1 MKNLSRCLLPK
12 PLLTALLA
20 AGSFAPAL
28 AQTTETSAAQNPVI
42 KGDTAKAV
50 AHSAPT
56 PVQAP
61 AAKIPFDGMD
71 LSWVN
76 GQNRQQDFPL
86 QFKDKDGETV
96 LSATTFLDAYYNY
109 NFARP
114 LDHTQTISAVT
125 GRAQEF
131 SVALASI
138 GIESNYKNI
147 IGRLWLQ
154 TGSMLN
160 VIQETDA
167 SVLRGRNT
175 GTTIGANGVN
185 NGVGI
190 TTNNLKYIREAA
202 AGYHFNVAYG
212 LNFEMGI
219 FMSYIGLESY
229 VTQENWSYQ
238 RSLVCDFTPFYF
250 QGARVQFY
258 PNKKFKTELWLMNGW
273 QTYHTY
279 NNRPAIGNS
288 NYYRPNENL
297 QLVANFYYGNDSR
310 PGTDSLAVGRAAYPN
325 VQRFHHDNSIVAR
338 YYHKDKKAPLH
349 GITQAAFSLNTHF
362 GFQSGDGVAI
372 KDNYMVGSS
381 LANRIWFAKN
391 KIAVTTRVGFVN
403 NPSRYLSFNPAVLGG
418 DGTNA
423 FTRTDAKNLRAEEG
437 TITLDMM
444 PSDFVTFRVEYL
456 HRSANVP
463 YFAGPGGTTS
473 PSGYA
478 DQVIPHFYQPD
489 LRDYENRL
497 IFAVNFRL

>member
-1 MKNLSRCLLPK
+1 MRKKL
-12 PLLTALLA
+12 LLTLSVVLTSLA
-20 AGSFAPAL
+20 AL
-28 AQTTETSAAQNPVI
+28 AQTTETTTAQRPAPA
-42 KGDTAKAV
+42 DTATANV
-50 AHSAPT
+50 
-56 PVQAP
+56 
-61 AAKIPFDGMD
+61 PFAGMD

-76 GQNRQQDFPL
+76 GQNRQQYFPL
-86 QFKDKDGETV
+86 QFQDKAGETV
-96 LSATTFLDAYYNY
+96 LTATALLDGYYNY

-131 SVALASI
+131 SLALASI

-160 VIQETDA
+160 VVQETDA

-175 GTTIGANGVN
+175 GTTIGANGTNV
-185 NGVGI
+185 GTGI
-190 TTNNLKYIREAA
+190 TGNNLKYIREAA

-212 LNFEMGI
+212 LNLELGI

-250 QGARVQFY
+250 QGARAQFY
-258 PNKKFKTELWLMNGW
+258 PSRKFKTELWVMNGW
-273 QTYHTY
+273 QTYNTY
-279 NNRPAIGNS
+279 NKRPALGNS
-288 NYYRPNENL
+288 NYFRPSENV
-297 QLVANFYYGNDSR
+297 QLVANFYVGNDTR
-310 PGTDSLAVGRAAYPN
+310 PGLDSLAIGRAAYPN
-325 VQRFHHDNSIVAR
+325 ITRFHHDNSVVAR
-338 YYHKDKKAPLH
+338 YYHKDKKGPLR
-349 GITQAAFSLNTHF
+349 GITQAAFSLNTHY
-362 GFQSGDGVAI
+362 GFQSGTDAGGHAVQA
-372 KDNYMVGSS
+372 KNNYMVGSS
-381 LANRIWFAKN
+381 LAHRLWFAKN
-391 KIAVTTRVGFVN
+391 KLAVTTRVGFVK
-403 NPSRYLSFNPAVLGG
+403 NPSRYLSFTPSVVG
-418 DGTNA
+418 
-423 FTRTDAKNLRAEEG
+423 FTDTDASRLTAKEA
-437 TITLDMM
+437 TVTFDVM
-444 PSDFVTFRVEYL
+444 PSDYVTFRLEYL

-478 DQVIPHFYQPD
+478 DQPLPAGYVPD

>member
-1 MKNLSRCLLPK
+1 MKKLS
-12 PLLTALLA
+12 LTLCAALTSLA
-20 AGSFAPAL
+20 AL
-28 AQTTETSAAQNPVI
+28 AQTTETATAQNPATGQPSTPA
-42 KGDTAKAV
+42 KADTA
-50 AHSAPT
+50 
-56 PVQAP
+56 

-76 GQNRQQDFPL
+76 GQNRQQNFPL

-96 LSATTFLDAYYNY
+96 LTGSALLDGYYNY

-131 SVALASI
+131 SLALASI

-160 VIQETDA
+160 VVQETDG
-167 SVLRGRNT
+167 SVLRGRNN
-175 GTTIGANGVN
+175 GSTIGANGVN
-185 NGVGI
+185 AGSGI

-212 LNFEMGI
+212 LNLELGI

-250 QGARVQFY
+250 QGARAQFY
-258 PNKKFKTELWLMNGW
+258 PSKKFKTELWVMNGW
-273 QTYHTY
+273 QTYNTY
-279 NNRPAIGNS
+279 NKRPALGNS

-297 QLVANFYYGNDSR
+297 QLVANFYVGNDSR
-310 PGTDSLAVGRAAYPN
+310 PGIDSLGIGRAAYPN
-325 VQRFHHDNSIVAR
+325 ITRFHHDNSIVAR
-338 YYHKDKKAPLH
+338 YYHKDKKGPLR
-349 GITQAAFSLNTHF
+349 GITQAAFSLNTHY
-362 GFQSGDGVAI
+362 GFQSGTDASGNDVLA
-372 KDNYMVGSS
+372 KNNYMFGSS
-381 LANRIWFAKN
+381 LANRLWFAKN
-391 KIAVTTRVGFVN
+391 KLALTTRVGFVK
-403 NPSRYLSFNPAVLGG
+403 NPSRYLSFNPSVVGF
-418 DGTNA
+418 TN
-423 FTRTDAKNLRAEEG
+423 TDPSKLTAKEA
-437 TITLDMM
+437 TVTFDMM
-444 PSDFVTFRVEYL
+444 PSDYVTFRVEYL

-478 DQVIPHFYQPD
+478 DQPLPANYVPD

>member
-1 MKNLSRCLLPK
+1 MDHFYFLTASLRAS
-12 PLLTALLA
+12 LLTTVLA
-20 AGSFAPAL
+20 AGTFAPAL
-28 AQTTETSAAQNPVI
+28 AQTTETATAQNPAT
-42 KGDTAKAV
+42 KADTAA
-50 AHSAPT
+50 T
-56 PVQAP
+56 T
-61 AAKIPFDGMD
+61 AKIPFDGMD

-76 GQNRQQDFPL
+76 GQNRQQNFPL
-86 QFKDKDGETV
+86 QLKDKDGETV
-96 LSATTFLDAYYNY
+96 LTGTTFLDGNFNY

-125 GRAQEF
+125 GRANEF
-131 SVALASI
+131 SLALASI

-154 TGSMLN
+154 TGAMLN
-160 VIQETDA
+160 VVQETDG

-175 GTTIGANGVN
+175 GTTTGANGVN
-185 NGVGI
+185 AGSGI
-190 TTNNLKYIREAA
+190 TGNNLKYIREAA

-212 LNFEMGI
+212 LNLELGI

-250 QGARVQFY
+250 QGARAQFY
-258 PNKKFKTELWLMNGW
+258 PSKKFKTELWLMNGW
-273 QTYHTY
+273 QTYQMY

-288 NYYRPNENL
+288 NYYRPSENL

-310 PGTDSLAVGRAAYPN
+310 PGTDSLSVGRAAYPS

-338 YYHKDKKAPLH
+338 YYHKPKNALR
-349 GITQAAFSLNTHF
+349 GITQAAFSLNTHY
-362 GFQSGDGVAI
+362 GFQSGTDAAGNAVKAA
-372 KDNYMVGSS
+372 DNYMVGTSF
-381 LANRIWFAKN
+381 ANRLWFAKN
-391 KIAVTTRVGFVN
+391 KLALTTRVGFVK
-403 NPSRYLSFNPAVLGG
+403 NPSRYLSFNPSVIG
-418 DGTNA
+418 
-423 FTRTDAKNLRAEEG
+423 FTDTDASRLTAKEVTA
-437 TITLDMM
+437 TFDVM
-444 PSDFVTFRVEYL
+444 PVDYMTFRVEYL

-478 DQVIPHFYQPD
+478 DQPLPAGWQPD